1 MTLWDDIASFYKNC
15 SGDVSPNPTV
25 GLKTGQAGSQQSR
38 ELTWTALTRVT
49 VSLPSLQLFAGLE
62 PVKENAAR
70 GQLLSKDPYT
80 QRERIYQVHHKD
92 S

>member
-15 SGDVSPNPTV
+15 SGDASPNRTV

-38 ELTWTALTRVT
+38 ELTCTALTRVT
-49 VSLPSLQLFAGLE
+49 GSLPSLLPFPGLE

-70 GQLLSKDPYT
+70 GQL
-80 QRERIYQVHHKD
+80 
-92 S
+92 